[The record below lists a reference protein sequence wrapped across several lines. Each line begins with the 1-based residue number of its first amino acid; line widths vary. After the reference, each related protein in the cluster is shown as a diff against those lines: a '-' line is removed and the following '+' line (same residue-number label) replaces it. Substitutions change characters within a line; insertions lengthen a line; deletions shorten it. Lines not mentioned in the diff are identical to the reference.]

1 MSWRKKITENI
12 ADVLRFT
19 AQLFIAFDVIALSV
33 FLFWFVIM
41 FTWRFAQYIN
51 HKLFVNPWF

>member
-41 FTWRFAQYIN
+41 FTWRLAQYIN